1 MLPAVTFQDTLC
13 SEPLLSL
20 SENLIERTLTG
31 CQVDLLALSGLH

>member
-31 CQVDLLALSGLH
+31 CQIVLLALSGLD